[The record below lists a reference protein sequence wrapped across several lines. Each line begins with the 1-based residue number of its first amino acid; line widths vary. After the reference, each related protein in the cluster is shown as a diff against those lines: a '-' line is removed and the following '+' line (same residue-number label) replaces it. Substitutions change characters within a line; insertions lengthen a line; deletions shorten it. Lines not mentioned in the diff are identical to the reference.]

1 MKKVVTLVDYGMG
14 NLGSVKKAFEY
25 LGFEVKLASKG
36 FELERAD
43 CLVLP
48 GVGAFKEAMERLK
61 SKGIKGEIRKKVL
74 QDKIP
79 FLGICLGMQLLFEFS
94 YEGESEGLNIIE
106 GKVKLF
112 PKKEGVK
119 IPHMG
124 WNKINVVKDSPLL
137 KGLDGQYFY
146 FVHSYYVD
154 TPDGDIISST
164 CIHGIEFTASVERE
178 NIFATQFHPE
188 KSGETGLYLLKN
200 FGRLI

>member
-1 MKKVVTLVDYGMG
+1 VKNVVTLVDYGMG

-43 CLVLP
+43 CMVLP

-61 SKGIKGEIRKKVL
+61 SGGIKEEIRKKVL
-74 QDKIP
+74 RDKIP

-94 YEGESEGLNIIE
+94 YEGESEGLSIFE

-124 WNKINVVKDSPLL
+124 WNKINVVKDSLLL

-154 TPDGDIISST
+154 TTDLDLVSSL
-164 CIHGIEFTASVERE
+164 CIHGLEFTASVERE

-188 KSGETGLYLLKN
+188 KSGEAGLYLLEN
-200 FGRLI
+200 FGRLL

>member
-14 NLGSVKKAFEY
+14 NIGSVKKAFEY

-43 CLVLP
+43 CIVLP

-61 SKGIKGEIRKKVL
+61 SKGIKEEIRKKVL

-94 YEGESEGLNIIE
+94 YEGESEGLSIFE

-137 KGLDGQYFY
+137 KELDGQYFY

-188 KSGETGLYLLKN
+188 KSGEAGLYLLKN

>member
-43 CLVLP
+43 CMVLP

-61 SKGIKGEIRKKVL
+61 SGGIKEEIRKKVL
-74 QDKIP
+74 RDKIP

-94 YEGESEGLNIIE
+94 YEGESEGLSIFE

-124 WNKINVVKDSPLL
+124 WNKINVVKDSLLL

-154 TPDGDIISST
+154 TTDLDLVSSL
-164 CIHGIEFTASVERE
+164 CIHGLEFTASVERE

-188 KSGETGLYLLKN
+188 KSGEAGLYLLEN
-200 FGRLI
+200 FGRLL

>member
-25 LGFEVKLASKG
+25 LGFEVKLASKD

-43 CLVLP
+43 CIVLP

-61 SKGIKGEIRKKVL
+61 SKGIKEEIRKKVL

-94 YEGESEGLNIIE
+94 YEGESEGLSIFE

-124 WNKINVVKDSPLL
+124 WNRINAVKDSPLL

-154 TPDGDIISST
+154 TSDFDLVSSK

-188 KSGETGLYLLKN
+188 KSGEAGLYLLKN